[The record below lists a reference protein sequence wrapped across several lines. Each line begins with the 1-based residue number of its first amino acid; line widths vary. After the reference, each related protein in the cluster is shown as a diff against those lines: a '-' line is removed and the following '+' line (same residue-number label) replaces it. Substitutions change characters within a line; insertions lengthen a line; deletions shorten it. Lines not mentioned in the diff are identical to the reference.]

1 MSMTIEIP
9 AGLEGLGES
18 IQRLVT
24 EVAGRQ
30 QFIKLGRGAPIVE
43 AEDVIAERAAE
54 VEATAL
60 GTLLQSLDVD
70 APRVVINGVLYY
82 RVGRYDAT
90 YHTLAGDVVVPRSLY
105 RECETRNAR
114 TVDAVS
120 LRAGVVGDG
129 WLPQA
134 AKAMAFLLQQG
145 TSREA
150 EQTGQQLKR
159 AMYSRSSYLRVGQL
173 VGELYVRRHADIE
186 LELVQ
191 AFEVPAEA
199 HSISASLDRVC
210 VPMEEPLPKPVG
222 RPRKDAPKRPVARN
236 FRQAYAGTVSLH
248 DAQGDAIHTIRYGRM
263 PNADPAEL
271 CENMAGDILTFLQQ
285 RPGLEVSLL
294 ADGAPEMWGL
304 LTGAINEELLGVP
317 VRQTLDMW
325 HLLQKL
331 GSAARVMHSESYAD
345 HMVDHWRLML
355 LNGSHAAARILSEL
369 KHSGMEHSRAGD
381 SEPVHEAITYLTNH
395 KHRVDYATA
404 RKRGLPIG
412 SGVVE
417 ATCKSLFEV
426 RLKRPGARWK
436 EHTGER
442 VVQLRALAL
451 SDRWDQA
458 MHLVLAPLVIGVKKA
473 A

>member
-1 MSMTIEIP
+1 
-9 AGLEGLGES
+9 
-18 IQRLVT
+18 
-24 EVAGRQ
+24 
-30 QFIKLGRGAPIVE
+30 
-43 AEDVIAERAAE
+43 
-54 VEATAL
+54 
-60 GTLLQSLDVD
+60 VD
-70 APRVVINGVLYY
+70 P
-82 RVGRYDAT
+82 
-90 YHTLAGDVVVPRSLY
+90 
-105 RECETRNAR
+105 
-114 TVDAVS
+114 VS

-129 WLPQA
+129 WLPRA
-134 AKAMAFLLQQG
+134 AQAMAFLLQQG

-150 EQTGQQLKR
+150 EQTGRQLKR
-159 AMYSRSSYLRVGQL
+159 AMYSHSSYQRVGQL
-173 VGELYVRRHADIE
+173 VGDLYVRRHVDIE
-186 LELVQ
+186 LELIRSFV
-191 AFEVPAEA
+191 VPAEA
-199 HSISASLDRVC
+199 HSVSASLDRVS

-248 DAQGDAIHTIRYGRM
+248 DAQGEVLHTIRYGRM
-263 PNADPAEL
+263 PAADASEL
-271 CENMAGDILTFLQQ
+271 CENMAGDILMFLQQ
-285 RPGLEVSLL
+285 RADLEVSLL

-304 LTGAINEELLGVP
+304 LTGAINEDLLGVP

-331 GSAARVMHSESYAD
+331 GSAARVVHGESHANQ
-345 HMVDHWRLML
+345 MVDHWRLML
-355 LNGSHAAARILSEL
+355 LNGSHAAARILEEL
-369 KHSGMEHSRAGD
+369 KQSGTEHVRAGE

-395 KHRVDYATA
+395 RHRVDYATA

-426 RLKRPGARWK
+426 RLKRPGSRWK

-458 MHLVLAPLVIGVKKA
+458 MHLVLAPLAIGVKKA